1 MVIHSEQVAIRWN
14 WMAWVCGALR
24 GVTSYLFTSL
34 AFLIATAASE
44 IGKKPIIDT
53 KVQWGVFVGIF
64 VPICIGMVAFGYFA
78 WKGEYDH
85 LPERSEEIGDD

>member
-1 MVIHSEQVAIRWN
+1 MNQLKKYLGLV
-14 WMAWVCGALR
+14 WMLLGPAGMA
-24 GVTSYLFTSL
+24 Y
-34 AFLIATAASE
+34 LIATAASE